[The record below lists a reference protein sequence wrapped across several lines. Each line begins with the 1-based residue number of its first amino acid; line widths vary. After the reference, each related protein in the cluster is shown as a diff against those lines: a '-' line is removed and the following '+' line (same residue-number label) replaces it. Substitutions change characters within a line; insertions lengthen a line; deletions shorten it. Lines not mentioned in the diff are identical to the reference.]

1 VPKTTPSAT
10 APPYSVAAVDRALDL
25 IEALRATGPASL
37 SDLALVAGCTRSA
50 AFRLLQ
56 TLRARGYAQQD
67 QTRGTW
73 RLGARWLG
81 ISRAARFQQ
90 ALSGLA
96 VPYLRDA
103 SDRSGE
109 HIYLLARTYLHA
121 EVIAVQGA
129 SLPIRHYAEH
139 GQLLPLHAGPGRLL
153 LAHAPEAVRDHVLA
167 QKLPKLAAATRAD
180 PAWHAAELP
189 RLRARGWMLAA
200 DELIDGVTTLAV
212 PVQDAA
218 HEVCAVLCIMSA
230 SFRLR
235 PPRPRDL
242 ASLLQSV
249 AEALGAA
256 LGA

>member
-1 VPKTTPSAT
+1 MNKTTPSAT
-10 APPYSVAAVDRALDL
+10 GQPYSVAAVDRAIDL
-25 IEALRATGPASL
+25 IEALRETGPVSL
-37 SDLALVAGCTRSA
+37 SDLALAAGCTRSA

-56 TLRARGYAQQD
+56 TLRARGYALQD

-81 ISRAARFQQ
+81 LSRAARAQQ
-90 ALSGLA
+90 ALPSLA
-96 VPYLRDA
+96 TPHLRDA

-109 HIYLLARTYLHA
+109 HIYLLARNFLHA

-129 SLPIRHYAEH
+129 SLPIRHYAEP
-139 GQLLPLHAGPGRLL
+139 GQKLPLHAGPGRLL
-153 LAHAPEAVRDHVLA
+153 LAHAPEAVRDHALG
-167 QKLPKLAAATRAD
+167 QKLPRLAAATRTD

-189 RLRARGWMLAA
+189 RLRARDWMLAA

-212 PVQDAA
+212 PVRDAA
-218 HEVCAVLCIMSA
+218 HEVCAVLCILSA

-242 ASLLQSV
+242 AGILQAT